1 MPSQKLTWPENGWL
15 EYDRFLLG
23 CLGLF
28 SGANCHFRD
37 GKSPRIVLNI
47 KTQMAGRQSFGG
59 QLGQG
64 PQSIFVAAYCHGTG
78 TLAAWVEC
86 GPLTILL
93 QSHFIGVP
101 Y

>member
-1 MPSQKLTWPENGWL
+1 MVGIRSFPFGVFRPFFRGE
-15 EYDRFLLG
+15 LL
-23 CLGLF
+23 F
-28 SGANCHFRD
+28 QD

-47 KTQMAGRQSFGG
+47 KTRMAGRQSFGG

-64 PQSIFVAAYCHGTG
+64 PQSIFVAVYCHGTG